1 MFCFIVSSKGKNMCA
16 KVAGLVLKVLSDLL
30 GHENHEVLGQRCQ
43 PRAWGRLALLVSAP
57 PPPDSGTGKPE
68 VDP

>member
-1 MFCFIVSSKGKNMCA
+1 MCA

-57 PPPDSGTGKPE
+57 PAPDSGTGKLK
-68 VDP
+68 VDS